1 MPYTENVTVGIYVFL
16 RKDYTNL
23 RRRESKHKLATIA
36 TGPEKVTAR
45 KANTF
50 TIERENLEQGKVSR
64 YRIVQAPI
72 PMDIVIANSE
82 QPGSGTPPT
91 EFDVEATPD
100 SISVNPSVGLAD
112 IPPSLT
118 AGESHLKGVHT
129 RFIKYLRP
137 ARTTQSGTNSLE
149 AEADSEPAHSQEAT
163 TPSREN
169 PRVNDLIPGG
179 PPPPEEAANVTHPPW
194 EVTQGEPSA
203 NEREQN
209 LKKVTSHSAFD
220 DDSAENSETQKDEVS
235 QFLSSR
241 SEESSIAK
249 DTSSQVDQALKKVTS
264 SHWRIISARSL
275 IAFIIITVFIG

>member
-1 MPYTENVTVGIYVFL
+1 MGKRQLPYKRGFDDRIMPYTENVTVGIYVFL

-112 IPPSLT
+112 IPPPLT
-118 AGESHLKGVHT
+118 AGESHPKGVQT
-129 RFIKYLRP
+129 RFIKYLRR
-137 ARTTQSGTNSLE
+137 ARTNQSGTNTLE

-163 TPSREN
+163 PLSREN
-169 PRVNDLIPGG
+169 PKVNDFTLVG
-179 PPPPEEAANVTHPPW
+179 PPLRKRLKMFHTL
-194 EVTQGEPSA
+194 QGKLLKAS
-203 NEREQN
+203 ERSV
-209 LKKVTSHSAFD
+209 K
-220 DDSAENSETQKDEVS
+220 
-235 QFLSSR
+235 
-241 SEESSIAK
+241 
-249 DTSSQVDQALKKVTS
+249 
-264 SHWRIISARSL
+264 
-275 IAFIIITVFIG
+275 